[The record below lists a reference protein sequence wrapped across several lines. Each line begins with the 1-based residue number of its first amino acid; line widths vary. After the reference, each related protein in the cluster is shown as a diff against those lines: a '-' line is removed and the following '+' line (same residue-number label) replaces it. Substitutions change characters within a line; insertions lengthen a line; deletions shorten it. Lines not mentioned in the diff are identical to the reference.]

1 MSQITDEMIK
11 YVYEFSKDV
20 YNGKISI
27 NNAAKKLSEEY
38 SMNERSARDYA
49 NNYQCMRNGDIYKR
63 TMNTRATK
71 YFLDN
76 IYQEDGQS
84 ELEKALISVFGHLDY
99 YESLGHGKLNGI
111 RRIYEQYSKLI
122 SDADFTLYPE
132 EEEEEEENI
141 YK

>member
-1 MSQITDEMIK
+1 MIK

-38 SMNERSARDYA
+38 SMNESSARDYA
-49 NNYQCMRNGDIYKR
+49 NNYQCMRYGDIYKR
-63 TMNTRATK
+63 TMNTMATK

-84 ELEKALISVFGHLDY
+84 ELEKH
-99 YESLGHGKLNGI
+99 
-111 RRIYEQYSKLI
+111 
-122 SDADFTLYPE
+122 
-132 EEEEEEENI
+132 
-141 YK
+141 